1 MKSFKVICKVAPLK
15 KIYCCH
21 ILHLNFKCSLFRKLH
36 QSVRDTLNERVNRL
50 KKEKEDLGLQVDD
63 LKRKNEVIQESI
75 KQKIKGSVCSWA

>member
-1 MKSFKVICKVAPLK
+1 
-15 KIYCCH
+15 
-21 ILHLNFKCSLFRKLH
+21 
-36 QSVRDTLNERVNRL
+36 VNRL